1 MKDDCAPESI
11 EAVLECVE
19 EAGATDERVSVG
31 EIVHRIGEG
40 AFPPLMLA
48 PALVVVT
55 PASAIIGLSTFCG
68 MIVALVAFQMVIG
81 RDRLWLPAFILNR
94 TVRQQRLERI
104 LGHIE
109 RPARFIDRL
118 TRRRLTILIDPPMAR
133 LWALICLLLSLIIPV
148 LELVPMSS
156 TIIAAT
162 ISLFALAM
170 LARDGLLVVVGLLV
184 LGGAAWLAWGI
195 ASAA

>member
-11 EAVLECVE
+11 EDVLECVE

-118 TRRRLTILIDPPMAR
+118 TRRRLTILVDPPMAR

-184 LGGAAWLAWGI
+184 LGGAAWLAWGV

>member
-11 EAVLECVE
+11 EDVLECVE

-94 TVRQQRLERI
+94 TMRQQRLERI

-118 TRRRLTILIDPPMAR
+118 TRRRLTILVDPPMAR
-133 LWALICLLLSLIIPV
+133 LWAFICLLLSLIIPV

-184 LGGAAWLAWGI
+184 LGGAAWLAWGV

>member
-11 EAVLECVE
+11 EDVLECVE

-94 TVRQQRLERI
+94 TMRQQRLERI

-118 TRRRLTILIDPPMAR
+118 TRRRLTILVDPPMAR

>member
-118 TRRRLTILIDPPMAR
+118 TRRRLTILVDPPMAR

-184 LGGAAWLAWGI
+184 LGGAAWLAWGV

>member
-1 MKDDCAPESI
+1 MKDDCEPESV
-11 EAVLECVE
+11 EDVLECVE
-19 EAGATDERVSVG
+19 EAGEADERVSVRD
-31 EIVHRIGEG
+31 IVRRIGEG

-48 PALVVVT
+48 PALIIVT

-94 TVRQQRLERI
+94 TMPHRRLERVI
-104 LGHIE
+104 SHIE
-109 RPARFIDRL
+109 RPARYIDRL
-118 TRRRLTILIDPPMAR
+118 TRKRLTVLVDPPMAR
-133 LWALICLLLSLIIPV
+133 LWALLCLLLSLVIPV
-148 LELVPMSS
+148 FELVPMSA

-170 LARDGLLVVVGLLV
+170 LARDGLLVILGLLV
-184 LGGAAWLAWGI
+184 LAGAAWLAWGF

>member
-94 TVRQQRLERI
+94 TMRQQRLERI

-118 TRRRLTILIDPPMAR
+118 TRRRLTILVDPPMAR

-184 LGGAAWLAWGI
+184 LGGAAWLAWGV

>member
-11 EAVLECVE
+11 EDVLECVE

-94 TVRQQRLERI
+94 TMRQQRLERI

-118 TRRRLTILIDPPMAR
+118 TRRRLTILVDPPMAR

-184 LGGAAWLAWGI
+184 LGGAAWLAWGV

>member
-1 MKDDCAPESI
+1 MKDDCEPESV
-11 EAVLECVE
+11 EDVLECVE
-19 EAGATDERVSVG
+19 EAGEADERVSVRD
-31 EIVHRIGEG
+31 IVRRIGEG

-48 PALVVVT
+48 PAMIIVT

-94 TVRQQRLERI
+94 TMPQRRLERVI
-104 LGHIE
+104 SHIE
-109 RPARFIDRL
+109 RPARYIDRL
-118 TRRRLTILIDPPMAR
+118 TRKRLTVLVDPPMAR
-133 LWALICLLLSLIIPV
+133 LWALVCLLLSLVIPV
-148 LELVPMSS
+148 FELVPMSA

-170 LARDGLLVVVGLLV
+170 LARDGLLVILGLLM
-184 LGGAAWLAWGI
+184 LAGAAWLAWGV